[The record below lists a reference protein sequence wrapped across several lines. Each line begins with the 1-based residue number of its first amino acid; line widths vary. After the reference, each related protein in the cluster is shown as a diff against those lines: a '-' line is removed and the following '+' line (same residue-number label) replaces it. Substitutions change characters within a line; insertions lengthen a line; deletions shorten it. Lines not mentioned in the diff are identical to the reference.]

1 MALRILYLHFTGAFG
16 GASRSL
22 FEVVSELTPEHVN
35 PMFVTQH
42 GSVVNFFSS
51 LGPVVSAKGLTQL
64 DNTRYSHYRGARW
77 LVLLRE
83 LAYLPSTIR
92 ALRVAKRQFGKI
104 DLIHVNEFTGLIS
117 LWLAKLFFHAPA
129 IVHVRSVAR
138 DDVSSLRTRFVNYL
152 FKKLAVRIIAI
163 DQNVRASLPASLP
176 VNVIHNAFRLKSQSD
191 TDENSRAL
199 ALLSPTSFKV
209 GFVGNLLKVK
219 GIIDLVQSAHILKSK
234 GFDIE
239 FVVVGDD
246 VKPSK
251 GIISFVLNLFDLQQ
265 NSRTEVEHLLDEHD
279 LRSNVHL
286 LGFTSNIGQIYRSV
300 NVLCF
305 PSHYDAPGRPIF
317 EAAFFG
323 VPSIVAVQNP
333 YDDTLIH
340 GVTGLAIMPK
350 SVNEIVSAIE
360 YLIKNPEACRSMG
373 AQAKLL
379 AEKNFDVVN
388 NSAEL
393 LAVYQSIRQ
402 CP

>member
-1 MALRILYLHFTGAFG
+1 MMALRILYLHFTGAFG

-22 FEVVSELTPEHVN
+22 LEVVSELASEHVT
-35 PMFVTQH
+35 PMFITQH
-42 GSVVNFFSS
+42 GSVVNYFSK
-51 LGPVVSAKGLTQL
+51 LGPVISAKGLTQF

-77 LVLLRE
+77 LVLFRE
-83 LAYLPSTIR
+83 LAYLPYTIH
-92 ALRVAKRQFGKI
+92 ALSVARRQFGAVDI
-104 DLIHVNEFTGLIS
+104 IHVNEFTGLIT

-138 DDVSSLRTRFVNYL
+138 DDAGSLRTRFVNYL
-152 FKKLAVRIIAI
+152 FHKLAARVIAI
-163 DQNVRASLPASLP
+163 DQNVRASLPSSLP
-176 VNVIHNAFRLKSQSD
+176 VNVIHNSFRVKSQAD
-191 TDENSRAL
+191 TDENTRAL

-219 GIIDLVQSAHILKSK
+219 GIIELIQSAHILKSK

-239 FVVVGDD
+239 YVVVGDD

-251 GIISFVLNLFDLQQ
+251 GIKSYVLGLLGLQQ
-265 NSRTEVEHLLDEHD
+265 NSRAEIERMLDEYD

-286 LGFTSNIGQIYRSV
+286 IGFTSNIGQIYRSV
-300 NVLCF
+300 DVLCF

-317 EAAFFG
+317 EAAFFS

-333 YDDTLIH
+333 YEDTLVH
-340 GVTGLAIMPK
+340 GVTGLAILPK

-360 YLIKNPEACRSMG
+360 YLMNNPEKCRSMG
-373 AQAKLL
+373 AAAKAL
-379 AEKNFDVVN
+379 AEKNFDVAR

-393 LAVYQSIRQ
+393 LSVYQSMH
-402 CP
+402 

>member
-1 MALRILYLHFTGAFG
+1 MMALRILYLHFTGAFG

-22 FEVVSELTPEHVN
+22 LEVVSELAPEHVT
-35 PMFVTQH
+35 PMFITQH
-42 GSVVNFFSS
+42 GSVVNYFSKH
-51 LGPVVSAKGLTQL
+51 GPVICARGLTQF

-83 LAYLPSTIR
+83 LAYLPYTIH
-92 ALRVAKRQFGKI
+92 ALSVARRHFGAVDI
-104 DLIHVNEFTGLIS
+104 IHVNEFTGLIT
-117 LWLAKLFFHAPA
+117 LWLAKLFFQVPA

-138 DDVSSLRTRFVNYL
+138 ADAGSLRTRFVNYL
-152 FKKLAVRIIAI
+152 FHKLAASVIAI
-163 DQNVRASLPASLP
+163 DHNVRSSLPSSLP
-176 VNVIHNAFRLKSQSD
+176 VNVIHNSFRVKSQAD
-191 TDENSRAL
+191 TYENTRAL

-219 GIIDLVQSAHILKSK
+219 GIIELIQSAYILKTN
-234 GFDIE
+234 GFNIE

-251 GIISFVLNLFDLQQ
+251 GINSFVLNLLGLQQ
-265 NSRTEVEHLLDEHD
+265 NSRAEIEHLLDEYD

-286 LGFTSNIGQIYRSV
+286 MGFTSNIGQIYRCV
-300 NVLCF
+300 DVLCF

-333 YDDTLIH
+333 YEDTLAH
-340 GVTGLAIMPK
+340 GVTGLAILPK

-360 YLIKNPEACRSMG
+360 YLVNNPDKCRSMG
-373 AQAKLL
+373 TAAKLL
-379 AEKNFDVVN
+379 AEKNFDIAR

-393 LAVYQSIRQ
+393 LSVYQSIR
-402 CP
+402 